1 VTDVGD
7 PADAARLVEE
17 TVDRFGRIDIVVA
30 SAAQY
35 IRGPAVSRTLADFE
49 TSFQVNFFGTL
60 SVVYTALPHMLKAH
74 HGMIVAVSSVDGKK
88 GLPLDA
94 PYVASKFALT
104 GFMDVLRQELHGTGV
119 NALTVLPGRVDTPM
133 IANLTVPVVS
143 RKISSSR
150 VARLIVR
157 YVRKGVGTEVIVPF
171 LGPSFLLWTQ
181 SVSPRLADLLV
192 RMLKLEGSEADQ
204 T

>member
-1 VTDVGD
+1 
-7 PADAARLVEE
+7 
-17 TVDRFGRIDIVVA
+17 
-30 SAAQY
+30 
-35 IRGPAVSRTLADFE
+35 
-49 TSFQVNFFGTL
+49 
-60 SVVYTALPHMLKAH
+60 
-74 HGMIVAVSSVDGKK
+74 
-88 GLPLDA
+88 
-94 PYVASKFALT
+94 
-104 GFMDVLRQELHGTGV
+104 
-119 NALTVLPGRVDTPM
+119 M